1 MTSSNQPDSPPY
13 PTQISVSEAIR
24 ILQDRAPQ
32 LETERVPLLDA
43 YGRVLAQDLASK
55 VDHPSH
61 DNSALDGY
69 ACRAEDTRGASKENP
84 VRLNVIGDVPAGSL
98 FSGEV
103 EPRQAVS
110 IYTGAPIPAGADAII
125 RVEETE
131 RDGDSVLLFAP
142 ANPGDIRPL
151 GQDIRKGETYLG
163 RGTVL
168 NAASV
173 GVGAAMGYGELSVV
187 KRPKVGVLATGDE
200 VIEPGQPL
208 HAGQV
213 YNSNTYSVTG
223 LVRAAGA
230 EAVVLKNVE
239 DDPDKLLAAVRSAG
253 DLDLLLTS
261 GGVSMGK
268 YDFVRD
274 LLFDDGKVHFW
285 KVAQKP
291 AGPVLFGEWEGL
303 PVLGL
308 PGNPVSSMIA
318 FIILGRAFLHALTGR
333 TDRLPYHTRVRAV
346 AGMRL
351 KGAGFKETFSRV
363 KLVQQDD
370 GTLRATSTGNQ
381 SSGVQT
387 SMLLAD
393 ALAVIPPHTTYIE
406 GDRGSRLS
414 T

>member
-1 MTSSNQPDSPPY
+1 MLNANSSY
-13 PTQISVSEAIR
+13 PTQISVSEALC
-24 ILQDRAPQ
+24 ILQNHAPKLGSEQ
-32 LETERVPLLDA
+32 VPLLNA
-43 YGRVLAQDLASK
+43 YSRILAQDLASK

-69 ACRAEDTRGASKENP
+69 ACRADDTQEASKENP
-84 VRLNVIGDVPAGSL
+84 VQLNVIGDVPAGSL
-98 FSGEV
+98 FAGKV
-103 EPRQAVS
+103 GAGQAVS

-125 RVEETE
+125 RIEETE
-131 RDGDSVLLFAP
+131 RKDDSVLLFAP

-151 GQDIRKGETYLG
+151 GQDIRKGETYLKS
-163 RGTVL
+163 GTVL

-173 GVGAAMGYGELSVV
+173 GVAAAMGHDLLEVT
-187 KRPKVGVLATGDE
+187 KRPKVGILATGDE

-208 HAGQV
+208 RAGQV
-213 YNSNTYSVTG
+213 YNSNTYSITG

-239 DDPDKLLAAVRSAG
+239 DDPATLAAAVRSAG

-274 LLFDDGKVHFW
+274 LLFDDGTVHFW

-291 AGPVLFGEWEGL
+291 AGPVLFGEWEAL

-318 FIILGRAFLHALTGR
+318 FIILGRAFLHAATGR
-333 TDRLPYHTRVRAV
+333 TDPLPYHSRVQAT

-351 KGAGFKETFSRV
+351 KGAGFKETFARV
-363 KLVQQDD
+363 KLVQKG
-370 GTLRATSTGNQ
+370 GTLHATSTGSQ

-393 ALAVIPPHTTYIE
+393 ALAIIPPHTVYEKGE
-406 GDRGSRLS
+406 GLEAIDLAPYLR
-414 T
+414 

>member
-1 MTSSNQPDSPPY
+1 MSNTSY
-13 PTQISVSEAIR
+13 PTQISVSEAIS
-24 ILQDRAPQ
+24 ILQQHAPQ
-32 LETERVPLLDA
+32 LGSEKVSLLNA
-43 YGRVLAQDLASK
+43 YGRVLARDLASK

-69 ACRAEDTRGASKENP
+69 ACRAEDTREASKENP
-84 VRLNVIGDVPAGSL
+84 VQLNVIGDVPAGSL
-98 FSGEV
+98 FSEEV
-103 EPRQAVS
+103 GAGQAVS

-125 RVEETE
+125 RVEETKRE
-131 RDGDSVLLFAP
+131 GDGVLLFAP
-142 ANPGDIRPL
+142 ANPSDIRPL
-151 GQDIRKGETYLG
+151 GQDIRKGETYLE
-163 RGTVL
+163 RGTML

-173 GVGAAMGYGELSVV
+173 GVAAAMGHAELEII
-187 KRPKVGVLATGDE
+187 KRPKIGILATGDE

-208 HAGQV
+208 RAGQV

-230 EAVVLKNVE
+230 EAIVLKNVE
-239 DDPDKLLAAVRSAG
+239 DDPEKLLTAVRSAG

-274 LLFDDGKVHFW
+274 LLFDDGTVHFW

-318 FIILGRAFLHALTGR
+318 FILLGRTFLHAATGR
-333 TDRLPYHTRVRAV
+333 TDKLPYHTRVQAT

-351 KGAGFKETFSRV
+351 KGAGFKETFARV
-363 KLVQQDD
+363 KLAPHED
-370 GTLRATSTGNQ
+370 GTLLAVSTGNQ

-406 GDRGSRLS
+406 GDGLEAIELDPYLR
-414 T
+414 